1 MSRATVALPAL
12 AILLGACAA
21 TASSP
26 SAQPSRAA
34 SSQPIAS
41 AVAGTTDD
49 VCVGPNAQDLD
60 IDEPAR
66 SYGLAWNELDDG
78 ARLALVKA
86 IWTEDGTLAEPTLP
100 ERVVG
105 PQAVADRIGDF
116 HATRPGEYFEWQADD
131 LPDMHH
137 ERLRMP
143 WRLCDAADATLLEG
157 TIFAVL
163 TADGG
168 IADLTTFHPPE

>member
-1 MSRATVALPAL
+1 MSRATVAYPAL

-41 AVAGTTDD
+41 AVAGTTKD
-49 VCVGPNAQDLD
+49 VCVGRNAQDLD

-66 SYGLAWNELDDG
+66 SYGHAWNELDDG
-78 ARLALVKA
+78 ARLALLTE

-100 ERVVG
+100 ELVVG

-116 HATRPGEYFEWQADD
+116 HSLRPGEYFEWQADD

-137 ERLRMP
+137 QRLRMP
-143 WRLCDAADATLLEG
+143 WRLCDAAGTTLLEG